1 MVKLKSFTIIEVL
14 ITLIIS
20 AVIITV
26 AYTALTM
33 FNRQFKRVCLRAE
46 QINQYRLLSVALQ
59 RDFER
64 ANWIRDTMDNRHF
77 VLGCSDTVV
86 YYSFMPGSF
95 IQRTLLASDASN
107 VSRAFNDTFRIESKL
122 VEELLEQNTVGLLK
136 QINIETLVNGEDLP
150 LQQNKE
156 YSAQQILSAK
166 R

>member
-1 MVKLKSFTIIEVL
+1 
-14 ITLIIS
+14 
-20 AVIITV
+20 
-26 AYTALTM
+26 
-33 FNRQFKRVCLRAE
+33 
-46 QINQYRLLSVALQ
+46 
-59 RDFER
+59 
-64 ANWIRDTMDNRHF
+64 MDNRHF